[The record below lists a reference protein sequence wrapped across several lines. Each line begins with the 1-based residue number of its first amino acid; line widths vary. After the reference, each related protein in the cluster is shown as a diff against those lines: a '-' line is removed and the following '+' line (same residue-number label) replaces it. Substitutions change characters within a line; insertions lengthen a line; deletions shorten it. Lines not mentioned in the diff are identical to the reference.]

1 MTSRS
6 SGSRRSGDGPSTATR
21 RRLHEPCPTSR
32 LHRTAAVTVEVPA
45 VNGPCP
51 ARGSDRQALVF
62 ATAGGAAAQPQARAP
77 REQRRGERGARA
89 IRIDAPPRDKRRDRP
104 FLLDA
109 RAQGASGLI
118 VSPLRRAENGREGIR
133 RRALRQG
140 RAARRRRAAE
150 VGDGEVLVKVSAA
163 QPARHDGP
171 QRRVQAALE
180 VPAPVRARP
189 RRRRRGDQ
197 RRLGGARVPGRRRGL
212 RSPRDLRIGTF
223 AQYIAIDQDDVA
235 PKPASLT
242 LHEAVAVPLVSLAA
256 WQAHVDGRPG
266 AAARRS
272 SSPTPVPAAWGRPPS
287 SSPSTSAPRWRRP
300 PGAPTPSWC
309 AA

>member
-45 VNGPCP
+45 VNGPYP

-140 RAARRRRAAE
+140 RAARRRRAR
-150 VGDGEVLVKVSAA
+150 VGDGDVLVKVSAA
-163 QPARHDGP
+163 NPLDTMVPNGEFKRLLKYQPPFVLGHDVAGVVTSVGSAAREFQVGD
-171 QRRVQAALE
+171 E
-180 VPAPVRARP
+180 VYAR
-189 RRRRRGDQ
+189 
-197 RRLGGARVPGRRRGL
+197 
-212 RSPRDLRIGTF
+212 PRDLRIGTF
-223 AQYIAIDQDDVA
+223 AQSIAIDQDDVA
-235 PKPASLT
+235 PKASL
-242 LHEAVAVPLVSLAA
+242 ADPARGGRGAAGVPGRLAGA
-256 WQAHVDGRPG
+256 RRRRPG